1 MKRLIVALLIA
12 LPIALVGAGI
22 SADVSADN
30 NELNYD
36 VIHLSASARSEVAND
51 LMTVN
56 MNAQAQGSDTSK
68 LASEINNTMNWA
80 LSQLES
86 FSDITARTR
95 DYQTYPQYERN
106 GSKIRSWTASQTIE
120 LKSDNFEQAGKAIQ
134 LLQSRLQVQ
143 GMQLSAKPATTA
155 QAEDKLINEALDAFK
170 RRALLVQT
178 NMDATGYRIVNLSIN
193 TNNGGGPMPM
203 HRGASYDSVM
213 SVESAPAIEA
223 GTSSVTVRV
232 DGQIQLD

>member
-1 MKRLIVALLIA
+1 MKPLIFALFISCCSFG
-12 LPIALVGAGI
+12 VG
-22 SADVSADN
+22 ADN

-51 LMTVN
+51 LMIVN
-56 MNAQAQGSDTSK
+56 MNAQAQGTDTAK

-80 LSQLES
+80 LSQLEK
-86 FSDITARTR
+86 FSDITARSR

-106 GSKIRSWTASQTIE
+106 GSKIRSWTATQTIE
-120 LKSDNFEQAGKAIQ
+120 LKSENFEQAGKAIQ
-134 LLQSRLQVQ
+134 ILQSRLQVQ
-143 GMQLSAKPATTA
+143 GMQLSAKPATRE

-170 RRALLVQT
+170 RRAVLVQN
-178 NMDATGYRIVNLSIN
+178 NMDASEYRIVNLSIN
-193 TNNGGGPMPM
+193 TNNGGGRAPM
-203 HRGASYDSVM
+203 HRSASYDSAM

>member
-1 MKRLIVALLIA
+1 MKRIVVGLL
-12 LPIALVGAGI
+12 LGWG
-22 SADVSADN
+22 SACFSASVSADDN
-30 NELNYD
+30 DLHYD

-56 MNAQAQGSDTSK
+56 LNAQAQGKDTSK

-80 LSQLES
+80 LSQLKS
-86 FSDITARTR
+86 FPDVTARTR

-106 GSKIRSWTASQTIE
+106 GSKIRSWTATQTIE

-143 GMQLSAKPATTA
+143 GMQLSAKPATRE

-170 RRALLVQT
+170 RRALLVQN
-178 NMDATGYRIVNLSIN
+178 NMDASEYRIVNLSIN
-193 TNNGGGPMPM
+193 TNNGGGPRPM
-203 HRGASYDSVM
+203 HRGASYDSAM

>member
-1 MKRLIVALLIA
+1 MKKVLRALL
-12 LPIALVGAGI
+12 VGCCSVVVSVA
-22 SADVSADN
+22 VSADDN
-30 NELNYD
+30 DLNYD
-36 VIHLSASARSEVAND
+36 LIHLSASARSDVAND

-56 MNAQAQGSDTSK
+56 MSAQAQGKDTSK

-80 LSQLES
+80 VSELKS
-86 FSDITARTR
+86 FADITARTR

-106 GSKIRSWTASQTIE
+106 GSKIRSWTATQTIE
-120 LKSDNFEQAGKAIQ
+120 LKSENFEQAGKAIQ

-143 GMQLSAKPATTA
+143 GMQLSAKPSTRE

-170 RRALLVQT
+170 RRALLVQN
-178 NMDATGYRIVNLSIN
+178 NMDASEYRIVNLSIN
-193 TNNGGGPMPM
+193 TNNGGGRAPM
-203 HRGASYDSVM
+203 HRSVSYDSSI